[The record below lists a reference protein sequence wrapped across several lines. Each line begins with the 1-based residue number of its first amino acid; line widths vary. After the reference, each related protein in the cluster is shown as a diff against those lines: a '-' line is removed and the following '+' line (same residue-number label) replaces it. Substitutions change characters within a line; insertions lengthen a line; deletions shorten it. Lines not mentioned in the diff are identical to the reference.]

1 MILKSAVLI
10 NALKAAYTS
19 LGMTATYAKIA
30 GISFKAVA
38 GQFMI
43 ILPKFDEASAVDAPV
58 LSFFK
63 TLTDV
68 PGVAEDATLAFFK
81 SLADTGITTDA
92 HVISLLK
99 SFADPAATADVM
111 TLAVGKGLNETVGAA
126 EVLSRGFAKTISDG
140 VDATDDIDGSSTV
153 QDDQEIQ
160 FFKTTNDAATTTD
173 VLTRIVGY
181 NRALSHTTAA
191 TDEGSLRSQ
200 GYSDFTYFAGD
211 YVGASR
217 TFT

>member
-19 LGMTATYAKIA
+19 LGMTATYAKISS
-30 GISFKAVA
+30 ISFKAAA

-43 ILPKFDEASAVDAPV
+43 ILPHFDAAGAVDTTV
-58 LSFFK
+58 LNFFK
-63 TLTDV
+63 GLTDE
-68 PGVAEDATLAFFK
+68 PGAAEDATLAFFK

-92 HVISLLK
+92 HVISFFK
-99 SFADPAATADVM
+99 GFSDPAATADVA
-111 TLAVGKGLNETVGAA
+111 TLAAGKGLNETVGASD
-126 EVLSRGFAKTISDG
+126 LFSRGFAKTISDSFG
-140 VDATDDIDGSSTV
+140 ATDDIDGSSSV
-153 QDDQEIQ
+153 EDDQEIQ
-160 FFKTTNDAATTTD
+160 FFKTTNDAAATTD
-173 VLTRIVGY
+173 VLTRIMAY
-181 NRALSHTTAA
+181 HRAFSHTTSA

-200 GYSDFTYFAGD
+200 GYADFTYFAGD